1 MCAGPCLV
9 CLCTFDKPA
18 VGLPGG
24 RIGDTEAPY
33 WVLSRSLPSC
43 HRPVLVTTPIWMLLS
58 NSFGWSGRKGVA
70 GHSSEAFL
78 LPCRALRRGSQLLGL
93 GLTLPVLTPARLQVY
108 LGQKRAEG
116 SLLFSTS
123 SSCSSGF
130 SSSIRLLSF

>member
-1 MCAGPCLV
+1 M
-9 CLCTFDKPA
+9 
-18 VGLPGG
+18 
-24 RIGDTEAPY
+24 
-33 WVLSRSLPSC
+33 
-43 HRPVLVTTPIWMLLS
+43 
-58 NSFGWSGRKGVA
+58 A

-78 LPCRALRRGSQLLGL
+78 LPCKALRRGSQLLGL